1 MMNLENCPSCNSNIP
16 SRLKSGRVVCPKC
29 GWTDQPK
36 KMELDAASKME
47 DPKHREI
54 EDLSDDKH
62 VSEKPKD
69 NTKIRSF
76 WYGAG
81 TILMVLGGWM
91 MTAGFFYDPS
101 VESGDII
108 KTRTYNI
115 GEISQRSTL
124 TNTGGFLAICGSI
137 IITRSNKKEA
147 T

>member
-1 MMNLENCPSCNSNIP
+1 MNSENCPSCNSNIP
-16 SRLKSGRVVCPKC
+16 SRLKSGRTVCPKC

-36 KMELDAASKME
+36 KVESAVSSKN
-47 DPKHREI
+47 
-54 EDLSDDKH
+54 EDLEPQEIKSLSNDNN

-69 NTKIRSF
+69 NKKLRSF

-81 TILMVLGGWM
+81 TLLMVLGGWM
-91 MTAGFFYDPS
+91 LTAGFFYDPS

-124 TNTGGFLAICGSI
+124 TSTGGFLAICGSI
-137 IITRSNKKEA
+137 IITRSNRKE
-147 T
+147 TI

>member
-1 MMNLENCPSCNSNIP
+1 MSDLETCPSCSNALP

-36 KMELDAASKME
+36 KTVPELVQKVEVFENTSTDSMSKNIDVDE
-47 DPKHREI
+47 EI
-54 EDLSDDKH
+54 KNRKRLR
-62 VSEKPKD
+62 
-69 NTKIRSF
+69 TF

-81 TILMVLGGWM
+81 TFLLVLGGWM

-101 VESGDII
+101 VESGDIV

-124 TNTGGFLAICGSI
+124 TNTGGFLAVCGSI
-137 IITRSNKKEA
+137 IITRSRKQE
-147 T
+147 TT